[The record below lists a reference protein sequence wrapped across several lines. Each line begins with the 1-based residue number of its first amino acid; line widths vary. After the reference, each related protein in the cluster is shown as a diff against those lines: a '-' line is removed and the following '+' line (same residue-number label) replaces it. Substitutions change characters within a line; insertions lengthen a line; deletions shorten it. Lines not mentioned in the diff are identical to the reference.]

1 MTRSLAAIVVLI
13 ATASVRAQTPSV
25 EPPRIGQPADFS
37 RVVGMFQ
44 IAAKIEPAAVAVEE
58 PLTLIV
64 TISGQAET
72 PYAPKRDLLR
82 IFPDDM
88 QRDFFVEPAG
98 EQARQ
103 GSWEFVYRLRPKHT
117 RVQFVPGL
125 KLVYFTPRQRRY
137 QTAYSDAI
145 PLTVK
150 PRPEQVVDINGLTVV
165 QAPATFLELADGA
178 PSPRSPDLIGSPF
191 QELALLV
198 GPPGACFAGLWWWRR
213 RRTTQGGRGRRHMRV
228 EQVVMSLQQSP
239 QDAAT
244 TARLVGDYFRLLLD
258 APAQEPTPREIDSWL
273 KRRGVRPRTR
283 QLWRAFWQR
292 CDAARFSPVSAGPA
306 VAESPAN
313 EAIPLI
319 HALEDEPCLAAR

>member
-1 MTRSLAAIVVLI
+1 MTRSLAAIVVLV
-13 ATASVRAQTPSV
+13 ATASVRAQAPSV

-44 IAAKIEPAAVAVEE
+44 IAARIEPAAVAVEE

-64 TISGQAET
+64 TISGQAEA

-82 IFPDDM
+82 LFPDDM

-150 PRPEQVVDINGLTVV
+150 PRPEPVVDIKGLTVV
-165 QAPATFLELADGA
+165 QAPATFLELADESEA
-178 PSPRSPDLIGSPF
+178 PRGPELHWSPF
-191 QELALLV
+191 QELALLL
-198 GPPGACFAGLWWWRR
+198 GPPCLCFAGLWWRRR
-213 RRTTQGGRGRRHMRV
+213 RRTARAPGTRRRREV
-228 EQVVMSLQQSP
+228 EQVVISLQQSP

-244 TARLVGDYFRLLLD
+244 TARLVGDYLRLVLAL
-258 APAQEPTPREIDSWL
+258 PAQEPTPRDIDSWL
-273 KRRGVRPRTR
+273 KRRGVRQQTR
-283 QLWRAFWQR
+283 QQWRTFLQQ
-292 CDAARFSPVSAGPA
+292 CDASRFGPVAA
-306 VAESPAN
+306 AEGHAAQ
-313 EAIPLI
+313 AIPLI